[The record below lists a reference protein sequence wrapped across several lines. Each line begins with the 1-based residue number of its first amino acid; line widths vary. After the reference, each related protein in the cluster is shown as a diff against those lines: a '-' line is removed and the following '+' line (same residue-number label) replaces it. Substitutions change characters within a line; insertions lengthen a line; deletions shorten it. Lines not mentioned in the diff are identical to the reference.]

1 MRFLTGSGIQTEVQR
16 ISRRPGKL
24 RAAVAYWGDGAAERT
39 GLAER
44 ENPDQIRI
52 ICDLLI
58 GSCNPGEI
66 KALMQREIHV
76 KTLDHLHAKVWING
90 NEVILGSANASRNG
104 LPVSDEDARQ
114 ANIEAAFLSKEPSLA
129 QDLKRWFKNQWKAA
143 TEIDDQ
149 MLALA
154 EDLWTRRAR
163 SAKRALTPTLLQKIR
178 NSDSSDQF
186 SRLCLVA
193 YPDEEY
199 SDGAKKFFKEE
210 GSRYYSDE
218 GQQDFGH
225 ELPCY
230 EWYGWTAEDREWPA
244 PPGTVLMEFYCNS
257 EGDEFTF
264 SGFREVRDCPTIHRE
279 NTRLILL
286 TRLPHFDG
294 YSLSRGETKEL
305 AKRIQD
311 HVAQHG
317 RHRAELGFDVN
328 MNFLEFWDA
337 DRPALKHQLVDQV
350 VEAAR
355 ELCRTGRFD
364 RSLTLQAIRM
374 CKDDPEW
381 LSGYTGFVGGGIYER
396 GNHLKQTINREIGR
410 SVRAAVGAEV
420 VTDGNGRTA
429 RVNVDG
435 EIIQGYTP
443 FASYDPA
450 AVAER

>member
-39 GLAER
+39 GLSER
-44 ENPDQIRI
+44 ENPEQVRI
-52 ICDLLI
+52 ICDLLS
-58 GSCNPGEI
+58 GACNPEEI
-66 KALMQREIHV
+66 RALRQCKVHV
-76 KTLDHLHAKVWING
+76 KTLDHLHAKVWMNG

-129 QDLKRWFKNQWKAA
+129 QALERWFKKQWKAA
-143 TEIDDQ
+143 TEIDDS
-149 MLALA
+149 MLDLA
-154 EDLWTRRAR
+154 DDLWRRRER
-163 SAKRALTPTLLQKIR
+163 SAKRALTPTLLQKVR
-178 NSDSSDQF
+178 NPDPSDQF
-186 SRLCLVA
+186 FRLRLVA

-244 PPGTVLMEFYCNS
+244 PLGTVLMEFYCNS

-311 HVAQHG
+311 HVEQHG
-317 RHRAELGFDVN
+317 HHMDEFGFYVDV
-328 MNFLEFWDA
+328 NFLEFWDA
-337 DRPALKHQLVDQV
+337 DRRPVLKRQLVDRV
-350 VEAAR
+350 VDAAR
-355 ELCRTGRFD
+355 ERCRTGRFD
-364 RSLTLQAIRM
+364 RSLTLQAIQM
-374 CKDDPEW
+374 CKDDPGW
-381 LSGYTGFVGGGIYER
+381 LSGYTGFIGGGIHEH
-396 GNHLKQTINREIGR
+396 GNHLKQKINQEIGR
-410 SVRAAVGAEV
+410 SIKAAVGAEV
-420 VTDGNGRTA
+420 VTDGNGRPA
-429 RVNVDG
+429 RVNAG
-435 EIIQGYTP
+435 
-443 FASYDPA
+443 
-450 AVAER
+450 